1 MGGFIVIAL
10 LTLAALVYVTLPLRR
25 DEDSEI
31 LGDSAALRDAQDR
44 KESALTAILDVEE
57 EAQVGK
63 LTAEELEKLRYEYER
78 EALAALEQLDRMSA
92 TTTSDDSLEREIA
105 AMRERLACP
114 TCGSMREPGGACSR
128 CDA

>member
-1 MGGFIVIAL
+1 MIAL

-25 DEDSEI
+25 EDEMEI
-31 LGDSAALRDAQDR
+31 RGESAALRDAHDR
-44 KESALTAILDVEE
+44 KESALTAIIDVEE

-63 LTAEELEKLRYEYER
+63 LSAEELETLRYEYER
-78 EALAALEQLDRMSA
+78 EALAALEQLDRMNA
-92 TTTSDDSLEREIA
+92 TPDSDASLESEIA

>member
-25 DEDSEI
+25 DEDSEV
-31 LGDSAALRDAQDR
+31 LGDPAALRASQDR

-78 EALAALEQLDRMSA
+78 EALAALEQLDRMTA
-92 TTTSDDSLEREIA
+92 TTASDDSLEREIA

-114 TCGSMREPGGACSR
+114 ACGSMREPGGACSR

>member
-25 DEDSEI
+25 DEDLEVK
-31 LGDSAALRDAQDR
+31 GDSAALRAAQDR

-63 LTAEELEKLRYEYER
+63 LTAEELEKLRFEYER
-78 EALAALEQLDRMSA
+78 EALAALEQLDRMTA
-92 TTTSDDSLEREIA
+92 TTASDDSLESEIA
-105 AMRERLACP
+105 AMRQRLACP

>member
-25 DEDSEI
+25 DEHSEV
-31 LGDSAALRDAQDR
+31 AAESWELRDAQER
-44 KESALTAILDVEE
+44 KESALTAIIDVEE

-63 LTAEELEKLRYEYER
+63 LSNEELDALRYEYER
-78 EALAALEQLDRMSA
+78 EALAALEQLDRLNA
-92 TTTSDDSLEREIA
+92 APASDDSLEAEIA

-114 TCGSMREPGGACSR
+114 TCGSMREPGGTCIR